1 MKFLKYILF
10 VVLLCLLLTACQK
23 ECAHEYHAQIEKA
36 ATCTEEGIEIMTC
49 SLCQDQ
55 YTQPIPFLDHAYG
68 QWEVEK
74 TATCA
79 EEGLMKSVCTGCG
92 GTKYDTIDKLA
103 HTLGESSV
111 TKEPNCTQEG
121 ERTGVCT
128 ECGATGVIEKIA
140 TNNIHNFE
148 NTVIQEPT
156 CTDPGK
162 GINTCTLCQYSEEC
176 TYELKAH
183 SYGSGEVTKKAT
195 CTAKGSQTY
204 TCKVCQK
211 TKIESI
217 AAAGHKWTGATCQKA
232 GTCSVCGAVGS
243 KAKHDYEIVRETNPN
258 PKYYAREVD
267 KKCRTCGVEKTLYY
281 VDDIEFDV
289 EYIQSVLDDYAKSY
303 GFVNIIHS
311 VKDLTNQ
318 QKSNKFLE
326 VFKFDWYKDPIG
338 HFIEQG
344 KLLIDTKYKN
354 IKNSTFPMER
364 RLLHLEVSYGASA
377 SVGCGMLNV
386 YIGLTELPAE

>member
-1 MKFLKYILF
+1 MKSREMVEMSLKTIMA
-10 VVLLCLLLTACQK
+10 VLACLVLIIFMEGMMYSIYMNKINAK
-23 ECAHEYHAQIEKA
+23 
-36 ATCTEEGIEIMTC
+36 EGISIKIAEQSVAYC
-49 SLCQDQ
+49 ELQD
-55 YTQPIPFLDHAYG
+55 DG
-68 QWEVEK
+68 
-74 TATCA
+74 
-79 EEGLMKSVCTGCG
+79 
-92 GTKYDTIDKLA
+92 KYD
-103 HTLGESSV
+103 V
-111 TKEPNCTQEG
+111 Y
-121 ERTGVCT
+121 
-128 ECGATGVIEKIA
+128 
-140 TNNIHNFE
+140 IHNFE

-156 CTDPGK
+156 CADPGK

-211 TKIESI
+211 TKTESI
-217 AAAGHKWTGATCQKA
+217 PAAGHKWTGATCQKA